1 MSRVALTYKDYAAL
15 PDDGRRYQILDGELC
30 VTPAPGTQHQAISM
44 KLTVQLAARI
54 DALGLGQLFAA
65 PVDVILSDTTIV
77 QPDLVFVAT
86 DRLDRV
92 SARGIEGA
100 PTLVVEILS
109 PSTVEMDRH
118 AKRDL
123 YARHGVPY
131 YWIADG
137 EARAIEMYRLAGGSW
152 ELLAR
157 ASGGEIIA
165 AEPFAGLA
173 LTAIWPPAR

>member
-1 MSRVALTYKDYAAL
+1 
-15 PDDGRRYQILDGELC
+15 
-30 VTPAPGTQHQAISM
+30 
-44 KLTVQLAARI
+44 
-54 DALGLGQLFAA
+54 
-65 PVDVILSDTTIV
+65 VDVILSDTTIV

-109 PSTVEMDRH
+109 PSTAEVDRH

-123 YARHGVPY
+123 YARYRVPY

-137 EARAIEMYRLAGGSW
+137 EACAIEMYRLAGSAYA
-152 ELLAR
+152 LLAR
-157 ASGGEIIA
+157 ASGDEIIA

-173 LTAIWPPAR
+173 LTAIWPADPPR